1 MNKVNKYI
9 IVCLTAV
16 LMLTASCTDEFKFGS
31 AFLEKAPSGDVT
43 KDTVFNSAEYTK
55 QFLAGIYT
63 LQYYGL
69 PYRRVNAF
77 PYTYDNYSTKF
88 DCFTDC
94 YLSNFTNESGS
105 NQYYNGT
112 LTSANSYQSDMLF
125 DYRYNNTF
133 EAIRA
138 GWILIENVDN
148 VPDLSEELKKQYKA
162 EAKCLIAA
170 KYFDAFKF
178 YGGMPIIKGSF
189 SGSDASYELPRGTVE
204 ETVNF
209 IDQLLTEAAPDLP
222 WKFENPTVDAGHWT
236 QASALALRCKL
247 WQFAASPL
255 FNSATGYH
263 GGDTEAEQKNLV
275 WWGGYKPELWNK
287 LLEVCNDFFN
297 KLNANGGYALE
308 QATANGTGGTIRPQD
323 YCNAYRHAY
332 YLGAGSSEV
341 LHFTRVNNSDAFKS
355 STYAWHQW
363 QGIGRCST
371 NPTFEYMCKFGWA
384 DGTPFDWENMTD
396 EDKDQMFTKGG
407 GDATKVVYTRDP
419 RLYETMLVC
428 GEATAMDAATGNLSG
443 RMREMWVGGG
453 ESGVAGALGGAG
465 EAAFAQ
471 QSITETQ
478 AQMGTGLGNQK
489 YYCNADG
496 LRNGDMI
503 QWTYLRLADIILTYA
518 EAKLQTGDLSGAITE
533 INKVRS
539 RVGLKGIEKAYPA
552 AANDKDVLL
561 EKLLDE
567 RVCEMGLEDTRY
579 FDLIRYK
586 RADILQKPI
595 HKLLTWRIKEGGNR
609 NNPDDISQNTW
620 FGTDQAKGIPYP
632 TVFKY
637 ETAVVKRTRIWWTQ
651 GYDPKWYLQPWPMTE
666 INKGYGLIQNPGW

>member
-1 MNKVNKYI
+1 MNKINKYFT
-9 IVCLTAV
+9 VCLLAV
-16 LMLTASCTDEFKFGS
+16 IMLTASCTDEFKFGS

-43 KDTVFNSAEYTK
+43 KDTVFTSPEYTK
-55 QFLAGIYT
+55 QFLAGIYA

-94 YLSNFTNESGS
+94 YLSNFSNEGGS
-105 NQYYNGT
+105 NNYYNGT

-138 GWILIENVDN
+138 GWVLIENVDK
-148 VPDLSEELKKQYKA
+148 VPGLSDELKAQYKA
-162 EAKCLIAA
+162 EAQCLIAA

-178 YGGMPIIKGSF
+178 YGGMPLIHGSF
-189 SGSDASYELPRGTVE
+189 SGSDASYDLPRATVE
-204 ETVNF
+204 ATVNY
-209 IDQLLTEAAPDLP
+209 IDGLLTEAAKVLP
-222 WKFENPTVDAGHWT
+222 WKVENPAVDAGHWT
-236 QASALALRCKL
+236 KASALALRCKL

-255 FNSATGYH
+255 FNSGTAYH
-263 GGDTEAEQKNLV
+263 GGGSEAEQKGLV
-275 WWGGYKPELWNK
+275 WYGGYKPELWTK
-287 LLEVCNDFFN
+287 LKEVCDEFFTE
-297 KLNANGGYALE
+297 LNSKGGYALE
-308 QATANGTGGTIRPQD
+308 QATTTGSDGKTRPQD
-323 YCNAYRHAY
+323 YCNAYRKAY
-332 YLGAGSSEV
+332 YYGSTSNEV
-341 LHFTRVNNSDAFKS
+341 LHFTRVNNSDAFKA

-384 DGTPFDWENMTD
+384 DGSKFDWDNMTP
-396 EDKDQMFTKGG
+396 EEKDIMFTKGG
-407 GDATKVVYTRDP
+407 GDATNVVYTRDP

-428 GEATAMDAATGNLSG
+428 GEATAMDGATGNLSG

-453 ESGVAGALGGAG
+453 TSGVAGALGGAV
-465 EAAFAQ
+465 EADFAQ
-471 QSITETQ
+471 QSVNEAT

-496 LRNGDMI
+496 LRQTDMI

-518 EAKLQTGDLSGAITE
+518 EAKLQTEDLNGAITE

-539 RVGLKGIEKAYPA
+539 RVGLKGIEEAYPEVK
-552 AANDKDVLL
+552 NDKQALL

-567 RVCEMGLEDTRY
+567 RVCELGLEDSRY

-586 RADILQKPI
+586 RADILEKPI
-595 HKLLTWRIKEGGNR
+595 HKLLTWRIKEGGDR
-609 NNPDDISQNTW
+609 DNPDDITQEKW
-620 FGTDQAKGIPYP
+620 FGVDQTKGIPYP
-632 TVFKY
+632 TKFKY

-651 GYDPKWYLQPWPMTE
+651 GYAPKWYLQPWPITE
-666 INKGYGLIQNPGW
+666 INKGYGLVQNPGW